1 MPQGCGISGMAA
13 EAAVAGPF
21 ADIDPS
27 FYLLEA
33 SLADLADAAIAVGG
47 YSLPVHS
54 QLLSLQSGVLRE
66 LFRGERESGGQS
78 ESVVLREP
86 FCAFTVVDVAWFLRL
101 AYCLDEAQAERD
113 LQQMGSCLSAVLRL
127 AHALDA
133 PRLLKKVER
142 HIADKLSSGSVG
154 AIVECID
161 LAEQCQLD
169 GLYTKCV
176 LRLAARLCTPGGDG
190 DGFSHAASLA
200 SMDKGTILLTLGAL
214 AEAARRTSQS
224 YGTYGGAPL
233 VAAFLPTEA
242 HLQQVQSFDDRR
254 RCRVCGATFPS
265 RTKLFEHLRLSDHEA
280 DTPNPALLDA
290 TLRLGRGM

>member
-1 MPQGCGISGMAA
+1 MP
-13 EAAVAGPF
+13 PLPLPL
-21 ADIDPS
+21 PS
-27 FYLLEA
+27 
-33 SLADLADAAIAVGG
+33 
-47 YSLPVHS
+47 P
-54 QLLSLQSGVLRE
+54 
-66 LFRGERESGGQS
+66 
-78 ESVVLREP
+78 
-86 FCAFTVVDVAWFLRL
+86 T
-101 AYCLDEAQAERD
+101 
-113 LQQMGSCLSAVLRL
+113 
-127 AHALDA
+127 
-133 PRLLKKVER
+133 
-142 HIADKLSSGSVG
+142 DKLSSGSVG

-224 YGTYGGAPL
+224 YGTYGWAWPWFAPCAASMPAPAPSFISPPCPLPPCSGAPL